1 MTTYIVLFVAQFC
14 FVATKAFQQLNVMH
28 HKTVWVFWTSAVMSV
43 FECGVY
49 GAVTFKAYEVVNGG
63 DLLSFMLLAIPLWLG
78 GSLGSILSMAIHR
91 RMRDARHRN
100 NSQ

>member
-28 HKTVWVFWTSAVMSV
+28 HKPMWVFWTSAVMSL

-49 GAVTFKAYEVVNGG
+49 GAVTFKAYEVVQGG
-63 DLLSFMLLAIPLWLG
+63 DVLYFMLLAIPLWLG
-78 GSLGSILSMAIHR
+78 GALGSIMSMAIHR
-91 RMRDARHRN
+91 RIRDGRK
-100 NSQ
+100 

>member
-1 MTTYIVLFVAQFC
+1 MTTYLVLFVAQFC

-28 HKTVWVFWTSAVMSV
+28 HKPMWVFWTSGIMSV

-63 DLLSFMLLAIPLWLG
+63 DLISFALLAIPLWLG
-78 GSLGSILSMAIHR
+78 GSFGSILSMTIHR
-91 RMRDARHRN
+91 RLRNARPRN